1 MEGIEGMRRKS
12 EESKEM
18 SARCELGCREIRK
31 ETDSESGVWGTG
43 DPQREMAVEH
53 LERDLR
59 RC

>member
-1 MEGIEGMRRKS
+1 MQVANWDAENS
-12 EESKEM
+12 EKKQTPKV
-18 SARCELGCREIRK
+18 GF
-31 ETDSESGVWGTG
+31 GGTG